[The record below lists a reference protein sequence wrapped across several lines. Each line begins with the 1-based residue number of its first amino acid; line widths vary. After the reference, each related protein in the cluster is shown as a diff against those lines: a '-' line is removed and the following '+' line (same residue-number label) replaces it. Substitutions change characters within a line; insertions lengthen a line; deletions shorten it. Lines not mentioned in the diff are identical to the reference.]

1 MNTCQGWR
9 AAIITSF
16 PCTFLSFRR
25 GLYYNIRTAHVDSAW
40 QRGKRRTCGGIR
52 PALAHA
58 NIIGGIEW
66 PERDER
72 GQQRVGTS
80 ARFVPARH
88 TAGSLPVYTGY
99 TVQNT
104 MHISLSPW
112 SIVSVGRPPPLYGSA
127 HGKWQRPLARNHLVT
142 RRPLSTPSAYP
153 LTSRRRCS
161 MQIHAIRSLRRPPFL
176 ILSDLHLLRFLFFF
190 LIVVVSVGENIEVWK
205 SFCEWKSFFLSENIF
220 PDRYNCGVLLRE
232 NIPSFFQ
239 NSNFCQKSIHSRLI
253 SRLKVIWIKYIL
265 ILLKVFF

>member
-1 MNTCQGWR
+1 MLLKHSFSRNDKVRRRLQRASLSLSLCSQARMNTCQGWR

-25 GLYYNIRTAHVDSAW
+25 GLYYNIRTAHVNSAW

-104 MHISLSPW
+104 MHISLSP
-112 SIVSVGRPPPLYGSA
+112 
-127 HGKWQRPLARNHLVT
+127 
-142 RRPLSTPSAYP
+142 
-153 LTSRRRCS
+153 
-161 MQIHAIRSLRRPPFL
+161 
-176 ILSDLHLLRFLFFF
+176 
-190 LIVVVSVGENIEVWK
+190 
-205 SFCEWKSFFLSENIF
+205 
-220 PDRYNCGVLLRE
+220 
-232 NIPSFFQ
+232 
-239 NSNFCQKSIHSRLI
+239 
-253 SRLKVIWIKYIL
+253 
-265 ILLKVFF
+265 